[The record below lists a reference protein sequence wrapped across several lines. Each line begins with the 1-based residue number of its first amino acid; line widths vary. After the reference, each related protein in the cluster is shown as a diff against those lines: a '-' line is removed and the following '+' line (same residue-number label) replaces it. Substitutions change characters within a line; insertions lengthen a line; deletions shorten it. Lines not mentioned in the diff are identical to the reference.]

1 MVKNP
6 PAKTGGARDMGSIPG
21 SGRSPGVE
29 NGNTL
34 IFLSGAFHGQR
45 NLVGYSLWDFKES
58 DMAEQ
63 LSTHRHRL
71 PYLSFSPFLLK
82 YAL

>member
-6 PAKTGGARDMGSIPG
+6 PANTGGARDMGSIPR

-34 IFLSGAFHGQR
+34 IFLLGEFHGQR
-45 NLVGYSLWDFKES
+45 NLVGYSQWDLKES

-63 LSTHRHRL
+63 LSTHRHRI
-71 PYLSFSPFLLK
+71 PYLSFFPFLLK